1 MSILIIEYLCKH
13 KFYFILFTGAIQM
26 EIKEATET
34 KVNQLEATISQLKDQ
49 LQKQE
54 SLLISVSQ
62 RGEAT
67 ATSCKCLTD
76 VTAASGSSI
85 DGIGRPSVA
94 LSGIPSSC
102 EDLGLIGHTLSGLYS
117 VMGTEQV
124 ETVYCDFSKLP
135 NEPSKLL

>member
-1 MSILIIEYLCKH
+1 
-13 KFYFILFTGAIQM
+13 M

-34 KVNQLEATISQLKDQ
+34 KVNQLEATVTQLKDQ
-49 LQKQE
+49 LKKQE

-62 RGEAT
+62 SERP

-76 VTAASGSSI
+76 VAAASGSSI
-85 DGIGRPSVA
+85 DGIGHPSVA

>member
-1 MSILIIEYLCKH
+1 
-13 KFYFILFTGAIQM
+13 M

-34 KVNQLEATISQLKDQ
+34 KVNQLEATVTQLKDQ

-54 SLLISVSQ
+54 LNLISVSQ
-62 RGEAT
+62 RERP

-85 DGIGRPSVA
+85 DGISRPSVA

>member
-1 MSILIIEYLCKH
+1 
-13 KFYFILFTGAIQM
+13 M

-34 KVNQLEATISQLKDQ
+34 KVNQLEAIVTQLKDQ

-62 RGEAT
+62 KERP

-76 VTAASGSSI
+76 VAAASGSSI

-94 LSGIPSSC
+94 FSGIPSYC

>member
-1 MSILIIEYLCKH
+1 M
-13 KFYFILFTGAIQM
+13 FTAAIQM

-34 KVNQLEATISQLKDQ
+34 KVNQLEATVTQLKDQ

-62 RGEAT
+62 RERPA

-76 VTAASGSSI
+76 VTAARGSSI
-85 DGIGRPSVA
+85 DGIGRPSVT

>member
-1 MSILIIEYLCKH
+1 M
-13 KFYFILFTGAIQM
+13 
-26 EIKEATET
+26 
-34 KVNQLEATISQLKDQ
+34 NQLEAIVTQLKDQ
-49 LQKQE
+49 LKKQE

-67 ATSCKCLTD
+67 ATSCKCLTG
-76 VTAASGSSI
+76 VAAASGSSV

-102 EDLGLIGHTLSGLYS
+102 EDLDLIGHTLSGLYS

-135 NEPSKLL
+135 NEPSKLAVA

>member
-1 MSILIIEYLCKH
+1 
-13 KFYFILFTGAIQM
+13 M

-34 KVNQLEATISQLKDQ
+34 KVNQLEATVTQLKDQ

-62 RGEAT
+62 RERPAT
-67 ATSCKCLTD
+67 TSCKRLTD
-76 VTAASGSSI
+76 VSAASGSSI
-85 DGIGRPSVA
+85 DGIGRPSA
-94 LSGIPSSC
+94 AFSGIPSSC
-102 EDLGLIGHTLSGLYS
+102 EDLGLIGHILSGLYS

-124 ETVYCDFSKLP
+124 ETVYCDFTKLP